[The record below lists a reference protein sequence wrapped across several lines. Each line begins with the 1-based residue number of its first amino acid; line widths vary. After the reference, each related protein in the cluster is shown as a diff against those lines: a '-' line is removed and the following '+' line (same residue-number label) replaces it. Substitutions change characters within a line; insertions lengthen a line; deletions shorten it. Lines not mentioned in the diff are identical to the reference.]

1 MKKNSTREKI
11 KDILFLHGILL
22 IYSLTG
28 ILSKFA
34 SKEDFLSSKFIIL
47 YGGMIFILMV
57 YAVLWQ
63 QAIKRLPL
71 MVAYA
76 NKAITVIWGIIWG
89 KLIFNEKI
97 SAFNVIGAVII
108 ICGVVYMLDE
118 REEDKI

>member
-34 SKEDFLSSKFIIL
+34 SKEDFLSFKFIIL